1 MRNKS
6 TGYEMCTVILIF
18 IVGLIMSFAVPT
30 WETPDEYTH
39 LWMIGE
45 SIGVE
50 DFSEKIADNIELD
63 QKRIEFHPEEKV
75 HMDDQIESMEMH
87 PSYTRREMMPRSVS
101 LSVIKHLPATIGILL
116 GILLGVPAYWVL
128 QLGEVFSLL
137 FYACICYLALKMIPV
152 KKEMMAFLMLFP
164 MTIQQVSSINYDA
177 VLLPMCCLFIAYILY
192 LKFEKEEIGI
202 RQITFVAVMWLIFT
216 YIKMPYGLLGL
227 IFFIIPVDK
236 IKVDLHFVVIDE
248 KFIKKWRIPVIIVG
262 CAAFLVLIYLLK
274 DNLYIQ
280 VVYGFVR
287 EWRRGL
293 YLFKATGSYWAEY
306 LMNSTVGT
314 FGWLDTPMAFNVV
327 VMMFIVVL
335 VASLLKNR
343 DDMDYKLRIGDRVVL
358 LGTFI
363 ILCLFI
369 TMSLANH
376 TIKVTLFG
384 SEQSSATYEIREAL
398 YQIPYIGGLQGRYY
412 LPFVPLLFISL
423 PTCIKN
429 NRIVTGVAFALIE
442 TGLYIYV
449 CSLIISRCWWA

>member
-1 MRNKS
+1 
-6 TGYEMCTVILIF
+6 
-18 IVGLIMSFAVPT
+18 
-30 WETPDEYTH
+30 
-39 LWMIGE
+39 
-45 SIGVE
+45 
-50 DFSEKIADNIELD
+50 
-63 QKRIEFHPEEKV
+63 
-75 HMDDQIESMEMH
+75 MDDQIESMEMH
-87 PSYTRREMMPRSVS
+87 PSYTRREMMPRSIS

-236 IKVDLHFVVIDE
+236 IKMDLHFVVIDE

-314 FGWLDTPMAFNVV
+314 FGWMDTPMAFNVV

-369 TMSLANH
+369 TMSLTNH

-449 CSLIISRCWWA
+449 CSLIISRFWCA

>member
-63 QKRIEFHPEEKV
+63 QKRIEFHPEVKV

-449 CSLIISRCWWA
+449 CSLIISRFWCA

>member
-1 MRNKS
+1 MENTS
-6 TGYEMCTVILIF
+6 YNCWMC
-18 IVGLIMSFAVPT
+18 S
-30 WETPDEYTH
+30 
-39 LWMIGE
+39 
-45 SIGVE
+45 
-50 DFSEKIADNIELD
+50 
-63 QKRIEFHPEEKV
+63 
-75 HMDDQIESMEMH
+75 
-87 PSYTRREMMPRSVS
+87 
-101 LSVIKHLPATIGILL
+101 
-116 GILLGVPAYWVL
+116 
-128 QLGEVFSLL
+128 
-137 FYACICYLALKMIPV
+137 
-152 KKEMMAFLMLFP
+152 
-164 MTIQQVSSINYDA
+164 
-177 VLLPMCCLFIAYILY
+177 
-192 LKFEKEEIGI
+192 
-202 RQITFVAVMWLIFT
+202 
-216 YIKMPYGLLGL
+216 
-227 IFFIIPVDK
+227 
-236 IKVDLHFVVIDE
+236 
-248 KFIKKWRIPVIIVG
+248 
-262 CAAFLVLIYLLK
+262 FLVLIYLLK

-314 FGWLDTPMAFNVV
+314 FGWLDTPMAFNIV

-369 TMSLANH
+369 TMSLTNH

-449 CSLIISRCWWA
+449 CSLIISRFWCA

>member
-1 MRNKS
+1 
-6 TGYEMCTVILIF
+6 
-18 IVGLIMSFAVPT
+18 
-30 WETPDEYTH
+30 
-39 LWMIGE
+39 
-45 SIGVE
+45 
-50 DFSEKIADNIELD
+50 
-63 QKRIEFHPEEKV
+63 
-75 HMDDQIESMEMH
+75 
-87 PSYTRREMMPRSVS
+87 
-101 LSVIKHLPATIGILL
+101 
-116 GILLGVPAYWVL
+116 
-128 QLGEVFSLL
+128 
-137 FYACICYLALKMIPV
+137 
-152 KKEMMAFLMLFP
+152 MMAFLMLFP

-412 LPFVPLLFISL
+412 LPFLFLLWLVPSPSAVTVHLKNEVYYLALLGL
-423 PTCIKN
+423 A
-429 NRIVTGVAFALIE
+429 GVILYAVYAADVLIPHC
-442 TGLYIYV
+442 L
-449 CSLIISRCWWA
+449 

>member
-248 KFIKKWRIPVIIVG
+248 KFIKKWRITVIIV
-262 CAAFLVLIYLLK
+262 
-274 DNLYIQ
+274 
-280 VVYGFVR
+280 
-287 EWRRGL
+287 
-293 YLFKATGSYWAEY
+293 
-306 LMNSTVGT
+306 
-314 FGWLDTPMAFNVV
+314 
-327 VMMFIVVL
+327 
-335 VASLLKNR
+335 
-343 DDMDYKLRIGDRVVL
+343 
-358 LGTFI
+358 
-363 ILCLFI
+363 
-369 TMSLANH
+369 
-376 TIKVTLFG
+376 
-384 SEQSSATYEIREAL
+384 
-398 YQIPYIGGLQGRYY
+398 
-412 LPFVPLLFISL
+412 
-423 PTCIKN
+423 
-429 NRIVTGVAFALIE
+429 
-442 TGLYIYV
+442 
-449 CSLIISRCWWA
+449 